1 MSAAPR
7 SKAVAIG
14 RGGGEPL
21 NASRGVRSC
30 SCMRAPKSRWGL
42 TASAGPTASVP
53 AGFSLVAL
61 RLSPVTLLACALR
74 SRADGAP
81 LAQHLEAE
89 RSGAGDRFDEADI
102 DRVAKPVS
110 KARILA
116 DEGM

>member
-21 NASRGVRSC
+21 KASRGVRSC

-89 RSGAGDRFDEADI
+89 RSGAGERLYETYSTRAAQAAREA
-102 DRVAKPVS
+102 R
-110 KARILA
+110 
-116 DEGM
+116 